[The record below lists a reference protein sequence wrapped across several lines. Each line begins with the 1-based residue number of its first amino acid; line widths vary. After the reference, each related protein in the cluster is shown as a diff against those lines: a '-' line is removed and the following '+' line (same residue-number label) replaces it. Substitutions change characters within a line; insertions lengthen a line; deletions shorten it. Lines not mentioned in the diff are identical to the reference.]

1 MHNVILEDDGV
12 HTIAEKL
19 KTIRMTL
26 EQSLKDEGS
35 EGSKRSKDP
44 FVDHRKKKRKTV
56 RSNTVKDL
64 NLIQNATKRHD

>member
-26 EQSLKDEGS
+26 EQSLRDERL

-44 FVDHRKKKRKTV
+44 FADHRKKKR
-56 RSNTVKDL
+56 
-64 NLIQNATKRHD
+64 

>member
-1 MHNVILEDDGV
+1 MHNVILEDDGI

-26 EQSLKDEGS
+26 EQSLRDEGL

-44 FVDHRKKKRKTV
+44 YADLRKKKGKTV
-56 RSNTVKDL
+56 RSKTVKDL
-64 NLIQNATKRHD
+64 ILINKNTKRHD

>member
-26 EQSLKDEGS
+26 EQSLKDEGL

-44 FVDHRKKKRKTV
+44 FADHRKKKRKTV

-64 NLIQNATKRHD
+64 NPIQNATKRHD